1 MYIVESLKM
10 MAHPVY
16 LPKNISMKIK
26 FALFVALLSTSVSY
40 AQSDSLM
47 LPPPPEAPDAPP
59 VEEPFDYTPWS
70 MEGDAE
76 DEDPNMKSV
85 LVTSYLGLGAIIPF
99 DQQDSLQLGEKL
111 SSTFSLGFRKKYRIN
126 NHFGAGF
133 GISYM
138 NENYHLKQDSANLLT
153 GATDIDKLDFQLD
166 KFGLEPFVRII
177 FSKPNGKNGTYL
189 DLGGQINW
197 VFGRRM
203 YSYDKV
209 DPLTNAGAKIIE
221 STARRLDYINAYDAF
236 GTARLN
242 FNWFAISAKYRVTDM
257 FKASKSVNNN
267 VVLPQLSPLQVGIE
281 LSW

>member
-1 MYIVESLKM
+1 MYIVRSDNM
-10 MAHPVY
+10 IAHRVY

-26 FALFVALLSTSVSY
+26 FALIVALLSTSVAY

-59 VEEPFDYTPWS
+59 IEEPFDYTPWS
-70 MEGDAE
+70 MEGEKE
-76 DEDPNMKSV
+76 DEDPNIKDV
-85 LVTSYLGLGAIIPF
+85 LLTTYIGVGGILPF
-99 DQQDSLQLGEKL
+99 DQNDSLQLGNKL
-111 SSTFSLGFRKKYRIN
+111 STTFSLGYRKKYRFN

-133 GISYM
+133 GLSYT

-153 GATDIDKLDFQLD
+153 GATTYDKLDLQLD
-166 KFGLEPFVRII
+166 KFGFEPFVRVI
-177 FSKPNGKNGTYL
+177 FNNPNGTKGTYL

-197 VFGRRM
+197 VMGRRM
-203 YSYDKV
+203 YYYDKV

-221 STARRLDYINAYDAF
+221 STSRRLDYINQWDAF
-236 GTARLN
+236 ATARIN
-242 FNWFAISAKYRVTDM
+242 FNWFGISAKYRVTDM

-281 LSW
+281 ICW

>member
-1 MYIVESLKM
+1 MYIVESHKM
-10 MAHPVY
+10 MPHPVY

-26 FALFVALLSTSVSY
+26 FALLVAFLSTSVAY
-40 AQSDSLM
+40 AQTDSLTIPI
-47 LPPPPEAPDAPP
+47 PPDAPDAPP
-59 VEEPFDYTPWS
+59 AEEPFDYTPWS
-70 MEGDAE
+70 MEGSE
-76 DEDPNMKSV
+76 DEDPNLKSSFV
-85 LVTSYLGLGAIIPF
+85 STYIGFGAILPF
-99 DQQDSLQLGEKL
+99 DQQDSLQLSDKL

-153 GATDIDKLDFQLD
+153 GATSYDKLDFQLD
-166 KFGLEPFVRII
+166 KFGFEPFVRII
-177 FSKPNGKNGTYL
+177 FSSPNGKNGTYL

-197 VFGRRM
+197 AMGRRM
-203 YSYDKV
+203 YIYDKV
-209 DPLTNAGAKIIE
+209 DPATNAGAKIIE

-267 VVLPQLSPLQVGIE
+267 VALPQLSPLQVGIE